1 MKIIKRSIFG
11 DKNISPNQLYKP
23 RKLNEKSYQILIN
36 NFTDNQLVKNLLYEF
51 VHQNTYNIRS
61 SNLKDQLELLSNL
74 TLDDQ
79 LKVLNKTLTNKW
91 KSLVPAYEVLERSKS
106 KRFDNVSGK
115 SISKQNSNNIDIV
128 SESF

>member
-51 VHQNTYNIRS
+51 VHQNTYNIKS

>member
-61 SNLKDQLELLSNL
+61 SNLKNQLELLSNL

>member
-51 VHQNTYNIRS
+51 VHQNTYNIIYGIDFLRLFY
-61 SNLKDQLELLSNL
+61 NIKLL
-74 TLDDQ
+74 
-79 LKVLNKTLTNKW
+79 
-91 KSLVPAYEVLERSKS
+91 
-106 KRFDNVSGK
+106 DNHFYFLS
-115 SISKQNSNNIDIV
+115 
-128 SESF
+128 